1 MPSRRKVIK
10 VVAGGVAAAGVL
22 PAWPARAMPGT
33 KIKAIAFDAFPIFDP
48 RPVFALA
55 NELFPEK
62 GPELGNTW
70 RLRQFE
76 YTWLR
81 TASRR
86 YADFWQ
92 VTEDALVF
100 ASRTMKLELAPE
112 TRMRLMNAYLELKAW
127 PDVRTGLDRLKEAG
141 VRLAFL
147 SNFTRK
153 MLDAAVDSS
162 GLNGIFEC
170 ILSTD
175 EVQTYKPDPRAYQM
189 AISALGLDR
198 EEILFAPFAG
208 WDAAGAKSFGYPTF
222 WVNRMHFPI
231 EELGVIPD
239 GIGENLTD
247 LANFVGA

>member
-1 MPSRRKVIK
+1 
-10 VVAGGVAAAGVL
+10 
-22 PAWPARAMPGT
+22 
-33 KIKAIAFDAFPIFDP
+33 
-48 RPVFALA
+48 
-55 NELFPEK
+55 
-62 GPELGNTW
+62 
-70 RLRQFE
+70 
-76 YTWLR
+76 
-81 TASRR
+81 
-86 YADFWQ
+86 
-92 VTEDALVF
+92 
-100 ASRTMKLELAPE
+100 
-112 TRMRLMNAYLELKAW
+112 
-127 PDVRTGLDRLKEAG
+127 
-141 VRLAFL
+141 LAFL